1 MNVWYNDIGDIMLKE
16 LKDILPK
23 NIIENPYGFKNYY
36 GVRLPELRKIAKI
49 IVKEKR
55 YDFFNEKHSS
65 FEELTI
71 HAYAIGYLKEDV
83 NTCLKYLREFIP
95 LVDNWSV
102 SDSVCQNMKFARK
115 YPKEVF
121 DFLKSMKDSNN
132 EWEIRIVAVTLLSHY
147 LNDEYIDE
155 VLEILDKLKR
165 PSYMAKMGIAWAFAT
180 AMAKYEKKV
189 LIYLDNSNLDDW
201 TYNKALSKMKE
212 SFRVSDTVKE
222 KLKFM
227 KRR

>member
-1 MNVWYNDIGDIMLKE
+1 MEGETMIKE

-23 NIIENPYGFKNYY
+23 ETLSNSYGFNNYY

-49 IVKEKR
+49 IIKEKK
-55 YDFFNEKHSS
+55 YDYFKEKHTS

-71 HAYAIGYLKEDV
+71 HAYAIGYLKEDI
-83 NTCLKYLREFIP
+83 NTCLKYLKDFIP

-102 SDSVCQNMKFARK
+102 NDSLCQNMKFARK

-121 DFLKSMKDSNN
+121 EFLKNMKDSNN
-132 EWEIRIVAVTLLSHY
+132 EWEIRIVAVTLLSHF

-155 VLEILDKLKR
+155 VIVILDNLKR

-180 AMAKYEKKV
+180 IMAKYEEKMFK
-189 LIYLDNSNLDDW
+189 YLEKSSLDDW
-201 TYNKALSKMKE
+201 TYNKTLSKMKE
-212 SFRVSDTVKE
+212 SFRVSDKAKDKI
-222 KLKFM
+222 KLM
-227 KRR
+227 KR

>member
-1 MNVWYNDIGDIMLKE
+1 MIEE
-16 LKDILPK
+16 LKNILPK
-23 NIIENPYGFKNYY
+23 KEANNPYGFNNYY

-55 YDFFNEKHSS
+55 YDYFIEKHDS

-71 HAYAIGYLKEDV
+71 HAYAIGYLKEDI
-83 NTCLKYLREFIP
+83 NICLKYLKDFIP

-121 DFLKSMKDSNN
+121 EFLKSMKDSDN
-132 EWEIRIVAVTLLSHY
+132 EWEIRIVAVTLLSHF
-147 LNDEYIDE
+147 LIDDYIDE
-155 VLEILDKLKR
+155 VILILDSLKR

-180 AMAKYEKKV
+180 IMAKYEDKMF
-189 LIYLDNSNLDDW
+189 LYLENSSLDDW
-201 TYNKALSKMKE
+201 TYNKAITKMKE
-212 SFRVSDTVKE
+212 SFRVSEKAKE
-222 KLKFM
+222 KLRLM
-227 KRR
+227 KR